1 MGGSDITERGR
12 EEKMLNDVGG
22 LTRATRSTK
31 ELLSDFT
38 ESIHMFSSLLSK
50 GGDTTSLIQ
59 NKIASTR

>member
-50 GGDTTSLIQ
+50 GDDTTSLIQ

>member
-1 MGGSDITERGR
+1 MLN
-12 EEKMLNDVGG
+12 EKMLNDVGG
-22 LTRATRSTK
+22 LTQATRSTK

-50 GGDTTSLIQ
+50 GDDTTSLIQ